1 VSDIILR
8 PPERAKTT
16 ETPAHLL
23 VVDDDDR
30 IRALLKR
37 YLTGLGHSVTIAK
50 DAAQARALLDSLVF
64 DLIIL
69 DVMMPGE
76 DGVSL
81 TRALRLERD
90 TPIILL
96 TARGDPSHRIEG
108 LSAGADDYLPKPFEP
123 EELALRIGAILK
135 RARPAPAAD
144 TLTMGDVTWHVARK
158 EMRRNGALVRLTQ
171 AESDLMSALAA
182 RPGAAITREE
192 LARKA
197 GVAMDRS
204 VDVQVTRLRRKLE
217 EDAGE
222 PVYLQT
228 VRGQGYRLTHD
239 MA

>member
-1 VSDIILR
+1 MSEVFLPS
-8 PPERAKTT
+8 PPTVVVNDN
-16 ETPAHLL
+16 PAHLL

-30 IRALLKR
+30 IRSLLKR
-37 YLTGLGHSVTIAK
+37 YLSGLGHAVTVAK
-50 DAAQARALLDSLVF
+50 DSVSARSLIDALMF

-76 DGVSL
+76 DGISL

-96 TARGDPSHRIEG
+96 TARGDANHRIEG
-108 LSAGADDYLPKPFEP
+108 LSAGADDYLAKPFEP
-123 EELALRIGAILK
+123 EELALRIAAILK
-135 RARPAPAAD
+135 RARPAPALE
-144 TLTMGDVTWHVARK
+144 TLAMGECTWHTARM
-158 EMRRNGALVRLTQ
+158 ELRRDGALVRLTQ
-171 AESDLMSALAA
+171 AECDLMAALVSRA
-182 RPGAAITREE
+182 GATITREE

-217 EDAGE
+217 PDPAQ

-228 VRGQGYRLTHD
+228 VRGLGYRLTPD
-239 MA
+239 A